1 MVLYLWLR
9 LDELPDDGIVSG
21 GHRVEDPVNPLQRL
35 LVLHVHSTI
44 ARECHFE
51 FSSVVQFCGSG
62 IFIPDPDFCPS
73 QVPDRGPRIQKNINK
88 REVISFLN

>member
-35 LVLHVHSTI
+35 LVLHVHSV
-44 ARECHFE
+44 AHKKK
-51 FSSVVQFCGSG
+51 SVIKKNMIGSTENSVADAQFVDA
-62 IFIPDPDFCPS
+62 DPF
-73 QVPDRGPRIQKNINK
+73 
-88 REVISFLN
+88 F